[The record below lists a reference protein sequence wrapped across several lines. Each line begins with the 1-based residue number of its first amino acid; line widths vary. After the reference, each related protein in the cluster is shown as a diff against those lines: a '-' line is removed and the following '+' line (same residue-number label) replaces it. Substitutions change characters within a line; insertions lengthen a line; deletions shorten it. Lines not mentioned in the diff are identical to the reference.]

1 MKPISFT
8 QVTLTDQFWA
18 PRQATNRE
26 VTIPSQ
32 HEIMRR
38 TGRVG
43 LWNWALKPNEFN
55 PPHRFWDSDVGKWVE
70 AASYSLATH
79 YDAVLDAQVDAIANH
94 ISRAQ
99 LPDGYFNSHYQNVKP
114 HLRWSNLRDDHEL
127 YCAGHLIEAAVAH
140 HAATGKRTLLDAMIR
155 FADHIEQKFGRGA
168 GQWRGYCG
176 HPEIELALIRLGQ
189 HTGEQRYIKLAQYF
203 VDERGQLP
211 HYYDFEARRRGH
223 DPRDYWAK
231 TYEYVQAHK
240 PVRQQTEVTGHAV
253 RGVYL
258 YSAMADLA
266 ALNHDTELL
275 HINETLWA
283 HLVRKRMYLTTGIG
297 TSAHNE
303 GYTSDYDLPDET
315 AYAETC
321 AAIGLIFWAQ
331 RMFHMTR
338 DGQYTDMIERALY
351 NGFLSGI
358 SLDGTEY
365 FYENPLASRGP
376 HRRQAWFDCACCP
389 PNIARLLASL
399 GGYFYSA
406 DGDSGVWVHL
416 YAQSNAKLQ
425 VAGAEVQISQTT
437 NYPWDG
443 AIQLTITPNQPTH
456 FAINLRI
463 PAWCDL
469 SDDDAVTLT
478 INQSK
483 IENLKSKIKGYVC
496 IDREWHAGDVVT
508 LNLAMPVQTMYAH
521 PHARHMLGRA
531 ALQRGPV
538 VYTFEQVDHPEID
551 AAKAAAVKD
560 GAAKGGVANAP
571 LMLDRI
577 ALGKATLQPEHRPDF
592 LGGVTVLRGN
602 GWLADDADWDHT
614 LYRPN
619 PPQRRKIELTAV
631 PYCVWANRAP
641 GEMRVWMRL

>member
-1 MKPISFT
+1 MKPVPFT
-8 QVTLTDQFWA
+8 QVTFTDQFWL
-18 PRQATNRE
+18 PRQVTNRD
-26 VTIPSQ
+26 VTIPAQ
-32 HEIMRR
+32 HEVMRR

-79 YDAVLDAQVDAIANH
+79 YDAELDGQIDAIANH
-94 ISRAQ
+94 INRAQ

-140 HAATGKRTLLDAMIR
+140 HAATGKRTLLNAMLR
-155 FADHIEQKFGRGA
+155 FADHIDHKFGRGA

-189 HTGEQRYIKLAQYF
+189 HVGEPRYLKLAQYF
-203 VDERGQLP
+203 VDERGQAP

-266 ALNHDTELL
+266 LLNGDAELRQTCQ
-275 HINETLWA
+275 TLWQ
-283 HLVRKRMYLTTGIG
+283 HLTSKRMYVTAGIG

-303 GYTSDYDLPDET
+303 GYTSDYDLPDDT

-331 RMFHMTR
+331 RMFNLTR
-338 DGQYTDMIERALY
+338 DGQYTDMIEKALY

-399 GGYFYSA
+399 GGYVYSV
-406 DGDSGVWVHL
+406 DESNDVWVHL
-416 YAQSNAKLQ
+416 YAQNTAHFQ
-425 VAGAEVQISQTT
+425 VAGVELGLEQRTD
-437 NYPWDG
+437 YPWDG
-443 AIQLTITPNQPTH
+443 AISLTVRPAH
-456 FAINLRI
+456 ALRFALYLRI
-463 PAWCDL
+463 PAWCD
-469 SDDDAVTLT
+469 SANADAVRVT
-478 INQSK
+478 INQTEVEHLPSQMH
-483 IENLKSKIKGYVC
+483 KGYVC
-496 IDREWHAGDVVT
+496 IDREWQPGDTVT
-508 LNLAMPVQTMYAH
+508 LRLAMTVRQIHAH
-521 PHARHMLGRA
+521 PHARQMLGRA
-531 ALQRGPV
+531 ALQRGPM
-538 VYTFEQVDHPEID
+538 VYAFEQVDHPEIS
-551 AAKAAAVKD
+551 
-560 GAAKGGVANAP
+560 AAKGGVPNAP

-577 ALGKATLQPEHRPDF
+577 SLGDVALQPEYRPDW
-592 LGGVTVLRGN
+592 LGGVTVLHGD
-602 GWLADDADWDHT
+602 GWLADDADWGAA
-614 LYRPN
+614 LYRNTPQ
-619 PPQRRKIELTAV
+619 QRRKIALTAV
-631 PYCVWANRAP
+631 PYCVWANRAQ
-641 GEMRVWMRL
+641 GEMRVWMRQ